1 MENFDINS
9 FDFGSMTSALG
20 ANPFDKKKFQYEEDT
35 RFYKLKRDDND
46 NGVAII
52 AFLPDASKH
61 TLINMC
67 KINTTKIGRA
77 SCRERV

>member
-20 ANPFDKKKFQYEEDT
+20 TNPFDKKKFQYEEDT

-52 AFLPDASKH
+52 AF
-61 TLINMC
+61 
-67 KINTTKIGRA
+67 
-77 SCRERV
+77 